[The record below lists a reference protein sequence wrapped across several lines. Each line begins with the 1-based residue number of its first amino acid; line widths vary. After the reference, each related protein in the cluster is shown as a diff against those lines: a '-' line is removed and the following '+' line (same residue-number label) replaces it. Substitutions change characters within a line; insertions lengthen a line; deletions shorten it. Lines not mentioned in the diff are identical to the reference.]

1 MARNGPGKAFR
12 KGITLV
18 ELIRAYPDDEAAKQW
33 FVEMRWPDGVEC
45 PHCGSGNIQQGGTH
59 KTQDYRCRS
68 CRKWFSVKTASVMQ
82 GSNLGYQTWLLAIY
96 LMSTSLKGVASMKL
110 HRDLGITQKSA
121 WHLAHRIRECW
132 DDDAEMPFTGPVEA
146 DETYMGGRRA
156 NMPKAKRKELT
167 GRGTVGK
174 TVVVGVKDRATNEVR
189 AAVVEGT
196 DAATLQSFIVEH
208 VDGAA
213 RVFTDDHGGYVGMV
227 FDHERINHSAGEY
240 VRGEVHTQGIES
252 FWSMLKRAH
261 KGTFHKI
268 SPKHMHRYVTEFSGR
283 HNARV
288 LDTADQIR
296 VMVEGM
302 IGKRLRYPDLIA

>member
-1 MARNGPGKAFR
+1 
-12 KGITLV
+12 
-18 ELIRAYPDDEAAKQW
+18 
-33 FVEMRWPDGVEC
+33 MRWPDGIEC
-45 PHCGSGNIQQGGTH
+45 PKCGSDRIQHGGAH
-59 KTQDYRCRS
+59 KSQDYRCRD
-68 CRKWFSVKTASVMQ
+68 CRRWFSVKTDTVMQ

-132 DDDAEMPFTGPVEA
+132 DEDSEMPFTGPVEA
-146 DETYMGGRRA
+146 DETYMGGKRA
-156 NMPKAKRKELT
+156 NMPKAKRKALRDAGA

-174 TVVVGVKDRATNEVR
+174 TVVVGVKDRATNRVS

-196 DAATLQSFIVEH
+196 DAQTLQGFILEH

-213 RVFTDDHGGYVGMV
+213 QVFTDEHGGYVGIMLN
-227 FDHERINHSAGEY
+227 HERVNHSAGEY

-252 FWSMLKRAH
+252 FWAMLKRAH

-268 SPKHMHRYVTEFSGR
+268 SPKHMDRYITEFSGR
-283 HNARV
+283 HNGRC
-288 LDTADQIR
+288 LDTMDAMR
-296 VMVEGM
+296 EMLAGM
-302 IGKRLRYPDLIA
+302 AGRRLRYWELIAPNGLDSGSRPTA